1 MFHLVERLQT
11 VKVTREVGRVL
22 LKLPYHWVHV
32 TCFICDDVPRCCCRC
47 LTHYNRSSLCS
58 LVSALAL
65 GPNEGRKQLK
75 NNQATFCARGW
86 GMNVYN
92 FGLLCF
98 ELSSSS
104 LSCHLFFF
112 RHPLPPSYFWRHR
125 HWSPDHF
132 STSI

>member
-47 LTHYNRSSLCS
+47 LTHYNRSIYVAWSVRSLC
-58 LVSALAL
+58 
-65 GPNEGRKQLK
+65 PNEGRKQLK

-86 GMNVYN
+86 GMNVYK
-92 FGLLCF
+92 FWSF
-98 ELSSSS
+98 VFRTFQFITQLSSLLFSS
-104 LSCHLFFF
+104 PITPILF
-112 RHPLPPSYFWRHR
+112 LAPSALVTRSF
-125 HWSPDHF
+125 
-132 STSI
+132 